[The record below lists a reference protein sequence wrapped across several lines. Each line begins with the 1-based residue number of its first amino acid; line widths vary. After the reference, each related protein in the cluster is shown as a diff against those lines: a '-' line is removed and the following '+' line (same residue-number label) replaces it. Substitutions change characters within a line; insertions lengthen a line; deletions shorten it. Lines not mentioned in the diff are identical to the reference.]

1 MMIRFFL
8 TLCLFLVSA
17 SELYAAQSIS
27 IGCILPLSG
36 KYASFGNKVLQGVE
50 LAIERYNATEAG
62 KKRAVRLLIKDS
74 QGLPEM
80 AEKAVKELDVDG
92 VSVIIGPILGVA
104 ADSAAKKAQE
114 LRIPIITMTQ
124 KDGITGIGDMVFR
137 NCITNAVQVNALVE
151 FAVREGMKSVA
162 ILHPDNQYGSELAAL
177 FSAEASKKGVK
188 ITINQ
193 IYKEGQT
200 DFAQEIKSVV
210 GVKGSKKNKFD
221 AIFIPDY
228 PEKLGMLLPQLVYY
242 DIKGIRLLGPSPWNS
257 PKLLSLA
264 GDFMTDAVFVDGFFV
279 ESLRPHVVDFVE
291 LYRTTFGEEPGIL
304 EAQAFDTTGIVLALV
319 SEGNSSRDSFRN
331 GILKIKD
338 YRGVSGDITFKGR
351 DADRSVYLLT
361 VRSGSFE
368 EIAGQ

>member
-1 MMIRFFL
+1 MIIRIVLF
-8 TLCLFLVSA
+8 LCLIQICPPVHA
-17 SELYAAQSIS
+17 TQAVS

-36 KYASFGNKVLQGVE
+36 KYASFGNKALHGVE
-50 LAIERYNATEAG
+50 LATERYNATESG

-74 QGLPEM
+74 QGLPEL
-80 AEKAVKELDVDG
+80 AEKAVKELDGEG

-104 ADSAAKKAQE
+104 AESAAKKAQE
-114 LRIPIITMTQ
+114 LGIPIITMTQ
-124 KDGITGIGDMVFR
+124 KDGITAIGDMIFR
-137 NCITNAVQVNALVE
+137 NCITNAVQVKALID
-151 FAVREGMKSVA
+151 FAVRDGLKSVA

-177 FSAEASKKGVK
+177 FSAEASKKGIK

-200 DFAQEIKSVV
+200 DFAQEIKAVL
-210 GVKGSKKNKFD
+210 GLKGAKKNKFD

-242 DIKGIRLLGPSPWNS
+242 DIKGIRLLGTSQWNS
-257 PKLLSLA
+257 PKLISLA

-291 LYRTTFGEEPGIL
+291 LYRKTFGEEPGIL
-304 EAQAFDTTGIVLALV
+304 EAQAYDTTGIVLSLV
-319 SEGNSSRDSFRN
+319 SEGNSSRDALRN
-331 GILKIKD
+331 EILKIKD

-351 DADRSVYLLT
+351 DADRTVYLLT